1 MEKVLL
7 SVFLGI
13 CILEADDVFG
23 NLVFVKINWQIA

>member
-1 MEKVLL
+1 VECKGMEKVLL

-23 NLVFVKINWQIA
+23 TWSLSR